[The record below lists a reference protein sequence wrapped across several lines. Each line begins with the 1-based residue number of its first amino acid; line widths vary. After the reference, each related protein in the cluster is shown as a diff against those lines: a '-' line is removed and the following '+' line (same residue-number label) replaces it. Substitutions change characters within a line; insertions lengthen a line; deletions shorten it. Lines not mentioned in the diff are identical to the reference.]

1 MLRERASSM
10 SFLMLATIG
19 TQRGRAPQLFFMRS
33 STRSAVVFGSTVT
46 GLSSGFGG
54 SFTLSQSVMMS
65 PAPAGQA
72 AQMAAAAISA
82 AQIFD
87 ALGYMAAFMAFLLA
101 TTIGVGPHIL
111 GRE

>member
-1 MLRERASSM
+1 MLRARAWSM
-10 SFLMLATIG
+10 SFFTLGTMG

-33 STRSAVVFGSTVT
+33 STSSAVVFGSTVT

-82 AQIFD
+82 AQNFD
-87 ALGYMAAFMAFLLA
+87 AIGYMAAFMAFLLA
-101 TTIGVGPHIL
+101 AMI
-111 GRE
+111 